1 MEEIDLGI
9 CGGQFFA
16 GDSQRVGI
24 LLPGAGYLPAAPL
37 LWFARE
43 ALLAQGWS
51 VLQVWDRWDRSG
63 EARQWVGDRFEAALE
78 HVGNLSDRLLI
89 TKSLTSFAL
98 PNAVEL
104 GLPGIWLTPLLNQPE
119 VRTALAASAASAAP
133 TLAIG
138 GSADP
143 TWDPEFA
150 TGLTNVEVLEIEGA
164 DHGLQ
169 LPGDPLASI
178 DALGLVT
185 KTIGAF
191 VGRVA

>member
-1 MEEIDLGI
+1 MGPLGR
-9 CGGQFFA
+9 GQA
-16 GDSQRVGI
+16 I
-24 LLPGAGYLPAAPL
+24 
-37 LWFARE
+37 
-43 ALLAQGWS
+43 
-51 VLQVWDRWDRSG
+51 
-63 EARQWVGDRFEAALE
+63 RFEAALE

-98 PNAVEL
+98 PYAVEL

-119 VRTALAASAASAAP
+119 VRTALAASAAP